1 MVSFP
6 ERDTTYL
13 KHSETRWIAD
23 EISRTLP
30 YRKDCVDH
38 EVDPTIPGLSV

>member
-1 MVSFP
+1 MVSLA
-6 ERDTTYL
+6 ERDTTYP
-13 KHSETRWIAD
+13 KDSETRWIAD

-30 YRKDCVDH
+30 YRKGCVDH